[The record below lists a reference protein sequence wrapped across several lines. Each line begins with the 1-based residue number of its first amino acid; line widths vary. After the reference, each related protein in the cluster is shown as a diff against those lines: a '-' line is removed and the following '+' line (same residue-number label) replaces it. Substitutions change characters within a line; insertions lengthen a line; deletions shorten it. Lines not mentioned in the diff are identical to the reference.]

1 MKEKIILLFLAGF
14 SLSFTYSLHKQW
26 KIFKEV
32 GKEWQKINERKLW
45 SEIRG
50 LYKSKL
56 LRREEGADGSF
67 TFILTDKGKIKAITY
82 HFDKMKIERKDWDGR
97 WRIVVFD
104 IPEKMRRSRDVLR
117 DKLERL
123 GFYELQKSVFV
134 FPYQCEDE
142 INFIIEYFNLRQY
155 VRTGILEKIDNDLHL
170 KKIFKLI

>member
-1 MKEKIILLFLAGF
+1 
-14 SLSFTYSLHKQW
+14 
-26 KIFKEV
+26 
-32 GKEWQKINERKLW
+32 
-45 SEIRG
+45 
-50 LYKSKL
+50 
-56 LRREEGADGSF
+56 
-67 TFILTDKGKIKAITY
+67 
-82 HFDKMKIERKDWDGR
+82 MKIERKDWDGR